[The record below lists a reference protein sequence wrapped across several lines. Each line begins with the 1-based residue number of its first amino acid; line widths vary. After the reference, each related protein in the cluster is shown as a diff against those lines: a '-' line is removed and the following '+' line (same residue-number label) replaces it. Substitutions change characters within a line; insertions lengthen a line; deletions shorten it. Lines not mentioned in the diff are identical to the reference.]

1 MRKKAQQGVGC
12 ERQVVLESCLKNKR
26 GVLYSR
32 RTREIVN
39 EKVSVHGHVPVGER
53 CININLSLRPM
64 REGFLILLRKARR
77 NGRQSL
83 YLKNG
88 CEVIRKFHCDA
99 LGFVD
104 LPLD

>member
-1 MRKKAQQGVGC
+1 MFEEKGGVI
-12 ERQVVLESCLKNKR
+12 
-26 GVLYSR
+26 YSR
-32 RTREIVN
+32 RTKETVE
-39 EKVSVHGHVPVGER
+39 EKVSVYGYVPVGER